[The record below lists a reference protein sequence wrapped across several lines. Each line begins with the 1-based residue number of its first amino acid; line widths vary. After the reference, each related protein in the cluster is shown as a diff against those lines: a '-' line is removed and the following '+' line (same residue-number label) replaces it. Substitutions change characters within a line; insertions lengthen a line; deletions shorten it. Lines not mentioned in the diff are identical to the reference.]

1 MYIPKAWDYVQNWW
15 RYRENDISTKQWVD
29 PESMSVEKLEML
41 GIREDERGTRRELG
55 LEKADTL
62 SRTTSDVAQAGPMQ
76 SSVCA
81 EV

>member
-1 MYIPKAWDYVQNWW
+1 
-15 RYRENDISTKQWVD
+15 
-29 PESMSVEKLEML
+29 MSAEKSEML

-55 LEKADTL
+55 SERADVLSWTTL
-62 SRTTSDVAQAGPMQ
+62 DVAQVGPMQ

>member
-1 MYIPKAWDYVQNWW
+1 
-15 RYRENDISTKQWVD
+15 
-29 PESMSVEKLEML
+29 MSAEKLEML

-55 LEKADTL
+55 SERADVL
-62 SRTTSDVAQAGPMQ
+62 SQTTSDVAQAGPTQ